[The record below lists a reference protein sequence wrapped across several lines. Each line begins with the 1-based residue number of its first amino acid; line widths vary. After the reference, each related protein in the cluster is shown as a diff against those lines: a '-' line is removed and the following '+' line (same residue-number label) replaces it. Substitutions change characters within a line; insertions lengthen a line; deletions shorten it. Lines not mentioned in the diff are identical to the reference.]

1 MGRRVRVIVDRPLGS
16 HHPAH
21 DDLTY
26 PVNYGYVPGTRAG
39 DGEPIDACVLGV
51 AEPVATVDGI
61 VVGVGRR
68 ADDVEDKLVVAPAGQ
83 RYAASEIEAAVRFQE
98 RSFASWV
105 EVMKDE
111 PGAPAR
117 DGEASGP

>member
-16 HHPAH
+16 HHPEH

-39 DGEPIDACVLGV
+39 DGESIDAYVLGV
-51 AEPVATVDGI
+51 PEPVATVDGN
-61 VVGVGRR
+61 VVGVVRR
-68 ADDVEDKLVVAPAGQ
+68 ADDAEDKLVVAPAGQ
-83 RYAASEIEAAVRFQE
+83 RYAASEIESAVRFQE
-98 RSFASWV
+98 RFFGSWV

-117 DGEASGP
+117 HDEASRP